1 MTSLVKKTESTD
13 QEFVPDAL
21 RIAHAA
27 WRFKAGRIKAYDMRE
42 LSVLSDCFVLC
53 SATSDPQ
60 LKAIFNGVKDSM
72 REVGIRPLKTEGQ
85 FDSNWLVL
93 DYGNIMVHIFRES
106 AWEFYDLEGLW
117 ADATEIELDLDEE

>member
-1 MTSLVKKTESTD
+1 MVKLTKKSTTD
-13 QEFVPDAL
+13 EVDFVPDAL

-27 WRFKAGRIKAYDMRE
+27 WSFKAKRIKAYDMRG
-42 LSVLSDCFVLC
+42 LSMVSDCFVMC

-60 LKAIFNGVKDSM
+60 LKAIYNGVKDTM
-72 REVGIRPLKTEGQ
+72 REVGVRPIKAEGS

-117 ADATEIELDLDEE
+117 ADAIEIDLDLEED